1 MLAVRARGPNQIYLD
16 PETPVPTLRPG
27 YLLIQVLSIALNPSD
42 YKRLAVFKEN
52 TPHTIGCDV
61 AGRVVVCGDNVDQD
75 YQPGDRV
82 AGLCYSMKP
91 GDPSCGAFGQYALL
105 KGALS
110 MRVPEHVS
118 DAEAA
123 TIAVGVNFGGQALYR
138 SLGLPLPPFSESED
152 FQARQPGPAVLIYGG
167 ATATGMMA
175 LQLARLSGCRVLTTC
190 SPRNFQLVKALG
202 AHDAFDYHDAGTCA
216 AAIRAATG
224 DQLHYALDCVASGD
238 SLRICADA
246 LTSQS
251 SGVARYTASLPVG
264 NAFPRD
270 DVQSGW
276 TSGYSAFGEG
286 THLAGALGEANAA
299 DLEFAAGFWKLAGV
313 LLRQDRIKL
322 GPFVHL
328 RQGGLESVP
337 EGLAELK
344 SGGVSAG
351 KLVYVL

>member
-1 MLAVRARGPNQIYLD
+1 MTVDLQIPETMLAVRARGPNQLYLD
-16 PETPVPTLRPG
+16 PETPVPTVRPG

-61 AGRVVVCGDNVDQD
+61 AGCVVVCGDNVDQD

-123 TIAVGVNFGGQALYR
+123 TIAVGVNFGGQGTLL
-138 SLGLPLPPFSESED
+138 SFS
-152 FQARQPGPAVLIYGG
+152 FARQPGPAVLIYGG

-202 AHDAFDYHDAGTCA
+202 AHDAFDYHDAGACA

-224 DQLHYALDCVASGD
+224 NELRYALDCVASGD

-251 SGVARYTASLPVG
+251 SGVARYTASLPVN

-299 DLEFAAGFWKLAGV
+299 DLEFAAGFWKLAET
-313 LLRQDRIKL
+313 LLHLDRIKL

-328 RQGGLESVP
+328 RQGGLEGVP